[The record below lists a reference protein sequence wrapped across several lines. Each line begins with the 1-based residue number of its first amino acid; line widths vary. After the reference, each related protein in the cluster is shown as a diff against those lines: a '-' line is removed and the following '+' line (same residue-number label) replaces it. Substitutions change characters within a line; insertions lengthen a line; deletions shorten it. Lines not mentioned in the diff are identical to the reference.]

1 MKNIFKV
8 MGVAL
13 LACSMVMVSCKKD
26 DDKESSNIPDGIK
39 VTFNGTTWNGN
50 INNCASYGTAL
61 QFSAAETEGD
71 FPVYDEAIKTT
82 EVGTN
87 HATANTTNGGLDNQ
101 TYAWVEYY
109 QRTSLVDGNDNH
121 YGDWWGAE
129 VNTEITAIDLTA
141 LTVSAKMNGTMFDA
155 AEAFVPDYGQVGVA
169 AATHAPYSAT
179 FGNVSLTAK

>member
-13 LACSMVMVSCKKD
+13 LACSMIMVSCKKD

-39 VTFNGTTWNGN
+39 VTFDGTTWNGN
-50 INNCASYGTAL
+50 INGCASYGTAL
-61 QFSAAETEGD
+61 QFSAAETEGE
-71 FPVYDEAIKTT
+71 FPMYDEAIQTT
-82 EVGTN
+82 EVGSN

-109 QRTSLVDGNDNH
+109 QSTYLVDGNDNY

-141 LTVSAKMNGTMFDA
+141 LTVSAKMNGTMFSA
-155 AEAFVPDYGQVGVA
+155 AEAFVSGVGVA
-169 AATHAPYSAT
+169 AAPHAPYSAT
-179 FGNVSLTAK
+179 FGNVSLQAK

>member
-39 VTFNGTTWNGN
+39 VTFDGTTWNGN
-50 INNCASYGTAL
+50 INGCASYGTAL
-61 QFSAAETEGD
+61 QFSAAETEGE
-71 FPVYDEAIKTT
+71 FPMYDEAIQTT
-82 EVGTN
+82 EVGSN

-109 QRTSLVDGNDNH
+109 QSTYLVDGSNNY

-141 LTVSAKMNGTMFDA
+141 LTVSAKMNGTMFSA
-155 AEAFVPDYGQVGVA
+155 AEAFVSGVGVA
-169 AATHAPYSAT
+169 AAPHAPYSAT
-179 FGNVSLTAK
+179 FGNVSLQAK

>member
-26 DDKESSNIPDGIK
+26 DDKESSNIPDVIK
-39 VTFNGTTWNGN
+39 VTFDGTTWNGN

-71 FPVYDEAIKTT
+71 YPMYDEAIKTT
-82 EVGTN
+82 EVGSN

-109 QRTSLVDGNDNH
+109 QETALVDGNDNY

-141 LTVSAKMNGTMFDA
+141 LTVSAKMNGTMFSA
-155 AEAFVPDYGQVGVA
+155 AEAFVEGEGVA

-179 FGNVSLTAK
+179 FGNVSLQAK